1 MNRVDGKVAF
11 ITGGARGIGAETAR
25 LMAQAGA
32 KVAITDILDE
42 GEQVA
47 AEIRNSGGEAIFLRQ
62 DVTSEDDW
70 KRVTRETFDRLGGF
84 EILVNNAGIY
94 MMKGIEDMSLDD
106 WRFVSSINLD
116 GVFLGTKY
124 GMLAM
129 KYAASKGVPCGASR
143 AIVNL
148 SSVAGLIGMALGGA
162 YHMSKGGVRLF
173 TKASALECARLGYNI
188 RVNSIHPGLIETA
201 MGDEVMNKVV
211 EKGLLGQGTNDAR
224 SAFLAMHPIGRLGE
238 AIDIARGILFLAS
251 DDSSFMTGSELVV
264 DGGFT
269 AQ

>member
-1 MNRVDGKVAF
+1 MNRVDGKVALV
-11 ITGGARGIGAETAR
+11 TGAARGIGAETAK
-25 LMAQAGA
+25 LLAKAGA
-32 KVAITDILDE
+32 KVAVTDILDS

-47 AEIRNSGGEAIFLRQ
+47 ADIRADGGEAIFVHH
-62 DVTSEDDW
+62 DATSEEDW
-70 KRVTRETFDRLGGF
+70 KRATRETFDKLGGF

-94 MMKGIEDMSLDD
+94 MMMGLEEMTLDD
-106 WRFVSSINLD
+106 WRRVSSINLD

-124 GMLAM
+124 AVQAM

-148 SSVAGLIGMALGGA
+148 SSVAGIIGMPLGTA

-173 TKASALECARLGYNI
+173 TKSAALECARLGYNI
-188 RVNSIHPGLIETA
+188 RVNSIHPGLIETD
-201 MGDEVMNKVV
+201 MGSEVMRRVT
-211 EKGLLGQGTNDAR
+211 EKGLIGSANDAHA
-224 SAFLAMHPIGRLGE
+224 AFLAMHPIGRLGQ
-238 AIDIARGILFLAS
+238 AMDIARGILFLAS